1 MWIEMLNSR
10 VKLKMLEATPRT
22 FSILSKNLMKNIEN
36 HIFFLAKN
44 EKTVE
49 NFLVR
54 ITNYSSVSNC
64 GTCMFMFLAN
74 FVPLYALF

>member
-54 ITNYSSVSNC
+54 IINYSSVSNC
-64 GTCMFMFLAN
+64 GTCMLMFLAN